1 MLCWWTFEFHNNL
14 NFLSSRI
21 PSLMTFM
28 EVCCDIVFSV
38 LCDDSMSWFGSIWKN
53 LTVFKA
59 NTAQYHHPKMKTQ
72 EFTQSSHWRI
82 CWARMVANCGV
93 HWQAQL
99 DYESVC
105 RRRCHNL
112 HQETTSPLVTET
124 NRDRGDKL
132 VIDKNCNAT
141 LAATQ
146 ASNQPLDTNTQLL
159 QGELFCPGTSYT
171 KLYNLLTLWQSTPS
185 CILHI
190 M

>member
-1 MLCWWTFEFHNNL
+1 MN
-14 NFLSSRI
+14 
-21 PSLMTFM
+21 
-28 EVCCDIVFSV
+28 
-38 LCDDSMSWFGSIWKN
+38 IWDFIW
-53 LTVFKA
+53 LTQKIFYIK
-59 NTAQYHHPKMKTQ
+59 
-72 EFTQSSHWRI
+72 R
-82 CWARMVANCGV
+82 VANCDFYF
-93 HWQAQL
+93 QAQL

-105 RRRCHNL
+105 RRRRHNL

-159 QGELFCPGTSYT
+159 QGESYVQVEVPKKSICWNFHNT
-171 KLYNLLTLWQSTPS
+171 
-185 CILHI
+185 I